1 MSNKIT
7 ISCKFY
13 KHLKEFMKDLIMV
26 IPDDRE
32 IKVISSSINIAS
44 MDDEDYKLIYTFRDS
59 LLPLDVMIIN
69 RDDNLFNV
77 DFSKYWE
84 NDTQQY
90 KLFSKLNS
98 YWITMNEVNR
108 KIIWDYLQLIYSLSK
123 QM

>member
-1 MSNKIT
+1 
-7 ISCKFY
+7 
-13 KHLKEFMKDLIMV
+13 MV